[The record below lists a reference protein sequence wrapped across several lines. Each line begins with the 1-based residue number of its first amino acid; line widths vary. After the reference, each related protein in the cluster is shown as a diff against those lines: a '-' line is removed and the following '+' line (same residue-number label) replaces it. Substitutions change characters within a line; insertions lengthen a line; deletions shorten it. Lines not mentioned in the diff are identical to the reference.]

1 VHRAVVVGGG
11 VAGLVAARELRAAGR
26 DVVLIERAS
35 HPGGA
40 VRSAAIADVA
50 VDVGA
55 EAFALTRPET
65 RDLVHALG
73 LDDAVTAPRRS
84 DARLVLADAVVALPP
99 SLLGVPT
106 DLASPQLLAAVG
118 GDAIRLA
125 QRLDSRPPRPTEAAV
140 TLGALVRERFGEVV
154 LARVV
159 APVVAGVHA
168 CHPDTVQADAV
179 VPGLRAA
186 YLREGSLAGGA
197 ASLRRASG
205 VPGAAVAGL
214 VGGMTTLVTAL
225 VDDLERS
232 GVRVRTSTEARAA
245 QPHDRGWRV
254 QTADEDL
261 IAGELVVAVD
271 ALEAARV
278 LAALPTVAAP
288 LATIAPGDVAV
299 VAVLVDDPRLDDDP
313 LGSGAL
319 VAQPHPLLRL
329 KALTHA
335 TAKWDWLR
343 RRLGP
348 GRHVLR
354 LSYGLDGSLGVTP
367 QGLADAALADL
378 AGLLDVPSGAVRRRQ
393 VTHWPR
399 SLVRPTPAHSEAVQT
414 IDAAVAPLPGLAV
427 VGAGIG
433 GNGLAATIARSLT
446 DVGRLT
452 LCSQAAAPQA
462 GARMDE

>member
-1 VHRAVVVGGG
+1 
-11 VAGLVAARELRAAGR
+11 
-26 DVVLIERAS
+26 
-35 HPGGA
+35 
-40 VRSAAIADVA
+40 
-50 VDVGA
+50 
-55 EAFALTRPET
+55 
-65 RDLVHALG
+65 
-73 LDDAVTAPRRS
+73 
-84 DARLVLADAVVALPP
+84 
-99 SLLGVPT
+99 
-106 DLASPQLLAAVG
+106 
-118 GDAIRLA
+118 
-125 QRLDSRPPRPTEAAV
+125 
-140 TLGALVRERFGEVV
+140 
-154 LARVV
+154 
-159 APVVAGVHA
+159 
-168 CHPDTVQADAV
+168 
-179 VPGLRAA
+179 
-186 YLREGSLAGGA
+186 
-197 ASLRRASG
+197 
-205 VPGAAVAGL
+205 
-214 VGGMTTLVTAL
+214 

-232 GVRVRTSTEARAA
+232 GVRVRTSTEVRAA

-378 AGLLDVPSGAVRRRQ
+378 AGLLDVPSGAVRHRQ

-399 SLVRPTPAHSEAVQT
+399 SLVRPTPAHREAVQT